1 MEKGRPKSGI
11 TLTEREREQLE
22 TMATQAGQ
30 PAHLAARA
38 RIILRSVEGDS
49 NTAIAHGMGLTQAT
63 VGKWRRRFASHRVV
77 GLYDNMRPGKPRTID
92 DRQLQTI
99 AAITTAATASGDAAP
114 DSVRALAAR
123 TGMSKSSVARYLQLL
138 GKTRS
143 RPHFALFSDP
153 LLLEQLQ
160 APAALYLSGSDRAL
174 VICLDTKSPLSL
186 PAAPRKAGPS
196 HALTDHG
203 SWPHSLSTAL
213 CKALSSPCTSPPAQC
228 KPRLRHQEFLV
239 FLREVESMLPP
250 HLDVHCILD
259 TSALSKHPSIK
270 AWLGTRPHWCT
281 HGCGDYAAWHREL
294 GRFLSRLGTQ
304 RSANTPSR
312 ECAQWLQSVDALA
325 RQQGAHHRPFRWMG
339 ALHPLEENGTTASPQ
354 SRPCAEKPDTGD
366 Y

>member
-49 NTAIAHGMGLTQAT
+49 NTTIAQGMGLTQAT
-63 VGKWRRRFASHRVV
+63 VGKWRRRFASYRVV

-186 PAAPRKAGPS
+186 PLPARPAHPMPSPTMAVGRIRSQRRCARHSAAP
-196 HALTDHG
+196 
-203 SWPHSLSTAL
+203 
-213 CKALSSPCTSPPAQC
+213 AQA
-228 KPRLRHQEFLV
+228 R
-239 FLREVESMLPP
+239 
-250 HLDVHCILD
+250 
-259 TSALSKHPSIK
+259 
-270 AWLGTRPHWCT
+270 
-281 HGCGDYAAWHREL
+281 
-294 GRFLSRLGTQ
+294 Q
-304 RSANTPSR
+304 RSASPVSGTRSFWSSCVKSKPCCRLIWMCIASSTP
-312 ECAQWLQSVDALA
+312 A
-325 RQQGAHHRPFRWMG
+325 R
-339 ALHPLEENGTTASPQ
+339 
-354 SRPCAEKPDTGD
+354 
-366 Y
+366 